1 MIGECTVSCNQWP
14 PANRPDNHLQVE
26 LRRAFPNQN
35 VVVRNY
41 GDAGGSA
48 RGFLDSNRIDQILQE
63 LPQINI
69 AYLRY
74 GINDRKIDGVSGC
87 IRYLRLICERLK
99 EACPDVAIIIET
111 NIWVDYPQHNLR
123 DRNARLAPL
132 YEAMRRFAEKDGYPV
147 VDIFKKMEEET
158 GKGHWDLRV
167 R

>member
-1 MIGECTVSCNQWP
+1 M
-14 PANRPDNHLQVE
+14 
-26 LRRAFPNQN
+26 RRAFPNQN

-99 EACPDVAIIIET
+99 EARPDVAIIIET